1 MSTEAL
7 SSLPPKERAVLV
19 DLVETE
25 SPDASRAFVALATRH
40 ATEVG
45 GRRVLANEALVPM
58 TIPAPE
64 STQADEAT
72 RLLVVSEY
80 PTPDACRTVLSKR
93 KESMSGPPGGAIR
106 TNRPERPALQAACVF
121 RLHSGVELAL
131 THAACINTSCQPPSS
146 VRS

>member
-7 SSLPPKERAVLV
+7 SSFPPQGRVALL

-25 SPDASRAFVALATRH
+25 SSDASRAFAALATRR

-45 GRRVLANEALVPM
+45 GRRVLANETLVPM

-64 STQADEAT
+64 STHADEAT

-80 PTPDACRTVLSKR
+80 PTTDACRADAQLIENAGTD
-93 KESMSGPPGGAIR
+93 P
-106 TNRPERPALQAACVF
+106 Q
-121 RLHSGVELAL
+121 
-131 THAACINTSCQPPSS
+131 
-146 VRS
+146 VRSITQG